1 MASERR
7 SAARDDPGDV
17 TITFGPCGRVTFDPP
32 VTLEVARAIKKEI
45 EEGIALANY
54 MCNPWRRE

>member
-1 MASERR
+1 M
-7 SAARDDPGDV
+7 
-17 TITFGPCGRVTFDPP
+17 TFDPP